1 MSGLLK
7 LRLSFFLVIFILII
21 PGCVYMSGSIF
32 PRPREIFEEKVG
44 GKGGAKVL
52 VLDISGVIKEQG
64 FRGFGRS
71 EAGTVEWVRANL
83 DRARE
88 DKKVKALIL
97 RVDSPGGFVTAC
109 DIVHSELKSFK
120 RDRKIPV
127 VAVLMSAAASG
138 GYYVATAADRI
149 VAHPTTATG
158 SIGVIYHGISLEG
171 LMDKVG
177 VEEKAIKTGEKKDMG
192 SIFRG
197 MTDKEKEVIQGI
209 VNSHFQR
216 FLEVIREG
224 RKGISDE
231 TLKNVSDGRVLTA
244 EEALRL
250 GLVDEIGYLENAIEA
265 AKKMANLKKARVVIY
280 RGSAAALKT
289 IYTKGVGAEAETG
302 EGFMYF

>member
-1 MSGLLK
+1 MTKRICCLVLAFW
-7 LRLSFFLVIFILII
+7 LMFL
-21 PGCVYMSGSIF
+21 PGCFYVSGSIF
-32 PRPREIFEEKVG
+32 PHPREISEEKVG
-44 GKGGAKVL
+44 GKGDAKVL
-52 VLDISGVIKEQG
+52 VLDISGVIREQG
-64 FRGFGRS
+64 TRGFLKS

-97 RVDSPGGFVTAC
+97 RIDSPGGFVTAC
-109 DIVHSELKSFK
+109 DIVHSELKRFK
-120 RDRKIPV
+120 KDRGLPV
-127 VAVLMSAAASG
+127 VAIMMSAAASG

-149 VAHPTTATG
+149 IAHPTTATG

-197 MTDKEKEVIQGI
+197 MTDKEKEVVQGI

-231 TLKNVSDGRVLTA
+231 TLKDVSDGRVLTA
-244 EEALRL
+244 GEALRL
-250 GLVDEIGYLENAIEA
+250 GLIDKIGYLEDAIDA
-265 AKKMANLKKARVVIY
+265 AREMAGLKEARVVIY
-280 RGSAAALKT
+280 RGSAEALKT
-289 IYTKGVGAEAETG
+289 IYTQG
-302 EGFMYF
+302 EGAATEMDSEGFLYF

>member
-1 MSGLLK
+1 MNEKKLISFMGILGIILSGC
-7 LRLSFFLVIFILII
+7 FFV
-21 PGCVYMSGSIF
+21 SGSIF
-32 PRPREIFEEKVG
+32 PRPREIYEEKVG

-52 VLDISGVIKEQG
+52 ILDISGVIKEEG
-64 FRGFGRS
+64 TRRWMTA

-88 DKKVKALIL
+88 DKKIKALIL

-127 VAVLMSAAASG
+127 VAVLMSVAASG
-138 GYYVATAADRI
+138 GYYVATVADRI

-216 FLEVIREG
+216 FLDVIREG

-265 AKKMANLKKARVVIY
+265 AKKMSNLKEARVVIY

-289 IYTKGVGAEAETG
+289 IYTKGEGAEAEAG
-302 EGFMYF
+302 EGFLYF